1 MSRDGSATSR
11 SSEVSR
17 EPEPGP
23 GGTGGK
29 RLRRP
34 PLWWRTS
41 LRRGLLVQAL
51 GTALGIV
58 LLALA
63 CGVVGGPA
71 WLRSVALVVGL
82 LLVYLDTHALGHFV
96 VGRAVGIAFSGF
108 GVRGTDHPEDYPPG
122 LRQLMSVVPM
132 WTAITDPVS
141 RRAAAPLA
149 QAAMFAAGETATT
162 VCTVAAA
169 AAASICGAPLGF
181 GALVV
186 VVVWNVTASVVVAF
200 VDKGDYR
207 KAIRAWRARAS

>member
-1 MSRDGSATSR
+1 MTNDRPTTQV
-11 SSEVSR
+11 SSEDPAS
-17 EPEPGP
+17 PASCP
-23 GGTGGK
+23 GGA
-29 RLRRP
+29 RRPRPRRP

-41 LRRGLLVQAL
+41 VRRGVAVQSLATLLGAL
-51 GTALGIV
+51 

-63 CGVVGGPA
+63 CGAVGGPSG
-71 WLRSVALVVGL
+71 LRSVWLVVGL

-108 GVRGTDHPEDYPPG
+108 GLRGTDHPEDYPPG
-122 LRQLMSVVPM
+122 LRQLMSIVPM

-162 VCTVAAA
+162 LCTVAAA
-169 AAASICGAPLGF
+169 AAAAHPGAPSGF
-181 GALVV
+181 AALVV
-186 VVVWNVTASVVVAF
+186 SVAWTLSASLVVAF

-207 KAIRAWRARAS
+207 KAIRAWRAGAS